1 MNVTIIEKKSSDVKG
16 LILIL
21 LYFEKKVS
29 KYNKK

>member
-29 KYNKK
+29 KFD